1 MKYIIILSYLFFISE
16 FILMLIKRS
25 KKKTSKQRGDKGS
38 LILLWVVITLCFT
51 FGFIF
56 ANYSKWGFNN
66 YILSGIGYLI
76 ILSGMIIRWMSIF
89 QLKKAFTVDVAIGT
103 EQKLKTDGM
112 YKIIRHPS
120 YLGLLL
126 IMIGFSISMNSLISV
141 LLVTIPMF
149 LAINYRIIVEEK
161 LLTEGFGDV
170 YNNYKTK
177 TKRLIPWVY

>member
-1 MKYIIILSYLFFISE
+1 
-16 FILMLIKRS
+16 
-25 KKKTSKQRGDKGS
+25 
-38 LILLWVVITLCFT
+38 
-51 FGFIF
+51 
-56 ANYSKWGFNN
+56 
-66 YILSGIGYLI
+66 
-76 ILSGMIIRWMSIF
+76 MSIF

-149 LAINYRIIVEEK
+149 LAINFRIIVEEK